1 MKTVIGITALAIFL
15 LAGSSI
21 GYRWYSGSNQP
32 LSAQAE
38 TVSRTTAIPRGPIA
52 PEIVSATWLNSAPL
66 ASADL
71 RGKVV
76 VVEFWAFG

>member
-1 MKTVIGITALAIFL
+1 MKTVIGITAFAIFV
-15 LAGSSI
+15 LAAFSI
-21 GYRWYSGSNQP
+21 GYRWYNALNWAP
-32 LSAQAE
+32 SAQAGLA
-38 TVSRTTAIPRGPIA
+38 SAMSAAPRGLIA

-76 VVEFWAFG
+76 VVEFWTFG